1 MRENIELRI
10 EQKLSCKTSLL
21 LAQSCRAT
29 KFNNGWTRNCSIS
42 SRKTVIVTDEEMYGN
57 KQIISITPRIYD
69 YTLQNVHKPQGKS
82 SLRNTLNS
90 EKVVLLQIAMPTR
103 SDVPEY
109 MSLL

>member
-69 YTLQNVHKPQGKS
+69 YTLQNVHKPQNRS
-82 SLRNTLNS
+82 PDFLQLCALYA
-90 EKVVLLQIAMPTR
+90 VLVLIF
-103 SDVPEY
+103 VLY
-109 MSLL
+109 LL